1 MAEDIHLREVT
12 KEDVELI
19 FKWANDKVV
28 RENSFST
35 ETISMDN
42 HKMWFNKVLLREAIR
57 LFVMEA
63 NGTPVGQVRIT
74 IEGNVAEL
82 GYSIADEYR
91 GKGYGRKIIELMI
104 DKIHKGFPDIDKIIG
119 RVKKE
124 NIPSQRVFQGL
135 GFNKEGFEYS
145 LLINR

>member
-1 MAEDIHLREVT
+1 MAEDIYLREVT
-12 KEDVELI
+12 EEDVELI

-42 HKMWFNKVLLREAIR
+42 HRKWFNNVLLREYIR
-57 LFVMEA
+57 LFVMVV

-104 DKIHKGFPDIDKIIG
+104 DKIHKGFPDIDIIIG